1 MSSQTVDDFKVQ
13 LPSSTIDFQQQIKF
27 RISDLRNR
35 SHANQAKLLMD
46 KHPTKGHSKENILL
60 NTRQRR
66 FELMLWDAMW
76 DAAMNNDNKHKT
88 SLVNLVLIAES
99 LFKRSHS
106 LLYVEKLLFY
116 PHIEDPEDLTSDE
129 EDCEVLEDSKGCNT
143 NEMIDFLISHAT
155 EFVEKAALN
164 QSSESTLVDAEI
176 CLDWVAF
183 FNEISLSYKSLPSA
197 I

>member
-13 LPSSTIDFQQQIKF
+13 LPSSTIDFQQHIKF

-46 KHPTKGHSKENILL
+46 KHPTKGHSKEKIHL
-60 NTRQRR
+60 NMRQRR
-66 FELMLWDAMW
+66 FQLMLWDAMW
-76 DAAMNNDNKHKT
+76 DEAMKNDNKHKT

-106 LLYVEKLLFY
+106 LLYIENL
-116 PHIEDPEDLTSDE
+116 EDPEDLTSDE
-129 EDCEVLEDSKGCNT
+129 EDCEVPEDSKGCNT
-143 NEMIDFLISHAT
+143 NEMIDFLISDAT
-155 EFVEKAALN
+155 EFVEKAALS
-164 QSSESTLVDAEI
+164 QSSESTLADAEI
-176 CLDWVAF
+176 CIDWVAF
-183 FNEISLSYKSLPSA
+183 FDEILISYKSLRHKRLSA